1 MVQGA
6 LFVSSIQEPATKGL
20 VPLTTENSAYY
31 SVSIIA
37 SKGLVLPNLLDPA
50 LLGILC
56 FALFSNIPLGYL
68 REGVPRFTVRW
79 FVYIHLSIPFIIGLR
94 IANGV
99 SWRAIPLTLSLAV
112 AGQILGSRARRRR
125 RK

>member
-1 MVQGA
+1 M
-6 LFVSSIQEPATKGL
+6 
-20 VPLTTENSAYY
+20 PLTTGNPPYY
-31 SVSIIA
+31 SDLTIA
-37 SKGLVLPNLLDPA
+37 AKGYALPNLLDPA

-79 FVYIHLSIPFIIGLR
+79 FVYIHLSIPFIVGLR

-99 SWRAIPLTLSLAV
+99 SWRVIPLTLGLAV
-112 AGQILGSRARRRR
+112 AGQIIGSRTRRRR